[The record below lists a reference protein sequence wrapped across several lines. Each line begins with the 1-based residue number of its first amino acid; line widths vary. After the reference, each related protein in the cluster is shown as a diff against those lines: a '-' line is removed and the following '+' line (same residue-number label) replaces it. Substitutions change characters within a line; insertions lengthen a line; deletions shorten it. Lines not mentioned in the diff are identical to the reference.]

1 MISSMGLQRLGFKS
15 LTYHPDGDFRLHD
28 DSQGDGPYISEWK
41 SAQPQPTKAEIEAA
55 HDEWQAEYD
64 AKAYARAREA
74 AYPSIGDQLDM
85 LWHAIDDNATLKTRY
100 ADFHTAI
107 KAVKDANP
115 KP

>member
-1 MISSMGLQRLGFKS
+1 MSKVNALEHLGF
-15 LTYHPDGDFRLHD
+15 TPQVDFRLFDNSDGNGQQMEWLSGSPKPSD
-28 DSQGDGPYISEWK
+28 DEIAT
-41 SAQPQPTKAEIEAA
+41 AQTA
-55 HDEWQAEYD
+55 YD
-64 AKAYARAREA
+64 AKAYARTREA

>member
-1 MISSMGLQRLGFKS
+1 MITSQGLQKLGFKS
-15 LTYHPDGDFRLHD
+15 LGIHDDGDFLLENA
-28 DSQGDGPYISEWK
+28 GAGTYIAQWK
-41 SAQPQPTKAEIEAA
+41 SSSPQPTEAEIETA
-55 HDEWQAEYD
+55 HATWQAEQD
-64 AKAYARAREA
+64 AQAYARTREA